1 MSFFDKNLKSIWNF
15 MNLTRLQNILGLH
28 LREIQ
33 NMRDLINEIFAK
45 ATEIIFRSIKGEAD
59 DGAAG

>member
-1 MSFFDKNLKSIWNF
+1 
-15 MNLTRLQNILGLH
+15 
-28 LREIQ
+28 
-33 NMRDLINEIFAK
+33 MRDLINEIFAK